1 MAIVE
6 IGSTDKKAQS
16 SRNYKGGSL
25 SERVKLLSATYLPYN
40 AQGRS
45 QQKVVPAL
53 LHLARRRY
61 CPDRRCVAA
70 GDRDGRPCES
80 EAIFDVSVGQ

>member
-16 SRNYKGGSL
+16 SRNSKGGSL

-45 QQKVVPAL
+45 HQKVVPAL

-61 CPDRRCVAA
+61 CPDRRCIVA
-70 GDRDGRPCES
+70 GDRNGRLCEG
-80 EAIFDVSVGQ
+80 EARFDVSIGQ

>member
-1 MAIVE
+1 VAIVE
-6 IGSTDKKAQS
+6 IRSTEKEAQS
-16 SRNYKGGSL
+16 SSNPNGGSL
-25 SERVKLLSATYLPYN
+25 SDRVKLLSATYLPYN

-70 GDRDGRPCES
+70 GDRDGRLCEG